1 MNILSILSVWF
12 LAAASWLGDLIES
25 IGVAFTDLGDLIL
38 TFIKEG
44 FTLLFLEVNNGT
56 ITGPSNLAIFM
67 FFLIGIALVIG
78 LTTLIFRIM
87 RNRGNV

>member
-1 MNILSILSVWF
+1 MNVLS
-12 LAAASWLGDLIES
+12 LALTYVLEAASWLAKLIES
-25 IGVAFTDLGDLIL
+25 IGVAFSDLGNLIL
-38 TFIKEG
+38 TFIKDG